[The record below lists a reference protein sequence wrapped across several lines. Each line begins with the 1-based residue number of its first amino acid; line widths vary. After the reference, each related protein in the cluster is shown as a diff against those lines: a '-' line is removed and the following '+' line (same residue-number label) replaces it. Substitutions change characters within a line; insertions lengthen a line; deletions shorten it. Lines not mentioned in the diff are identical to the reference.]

1 LSLIERDRAAAY
13 FADAESGARALIC
26 SEIGSEGRNFQFAQ
40 HLVCYDLPAH
50 PDLLEQRIGR
60 LDRIGQL
67 GVVNIHVPVTAGSI
81 EEVRFR
87 WFHEGLDA
95 FETSCSIGHLI
106 YSDLGEELTQCE
118 QNGAISDTLLN
129 KTIALKTQLSGQ
141 MDRGRDRLL
150 EITSHDPEKAANLIA
165 SIERSEQTDSLIK
178 FTDHLFDRLGIHT
191 EAGADDTLVLKPT
204 ENLVTGELPL
214 LDDSGIT
221 CTFSRELALSR
232 DDLHFLTWEHPLVRE
247 TIDVVYNSELGN
259 ASVALIKQKSLK
271 PGTVLIETLFTA
283 DCAAP
288 KRLQIGRYL
297 DQKPIRYL
305 MTLDGRDLSEA
316 ISCEAFTRL
325 LKPISITQSAGVI
338 RELRTNISGALR
350 LLETRAAERVTSLQ
364 ETATFMLSQELNSEA
379 DRLVALGSRNGSVRA
394 DEVEMIRQIEKDSL
408 EAITRAE
415 ARLQGIRVVVAT

>member
-1 LSLIERDRAAAY
+1 MIE
-13 FADAESGARALIC
+13 
-26 SEIGSEGRNFQFAQ
+26 
-40 HLVCYDLPAH
+40 
-50 PDLLEQRIGR
+50 
-60 LDRIGQL
+60 
-67 GVVNIHVPVTAGSI
+67 
-81 EEVRFR
+81 
-87 WFHEGLDA
+87 
-95 FETSCSIGHLI
+95 
-106 YSDLGEELTQCE
+106 
-118 QNGAISDTLLN
+118 
-129 KTIALKTQLSGQ
+129 
-141 MDRGRDRLL
+141 
-150 EITSHDPEKAANLIA
+150 
-165 SIERSEQTDSLIK
+165 

-338 RELRTNISGALR
+338 RELRTKISGALR

-364 ETATFMLSQELNSEA
+364 EAAAFMLSQELNSEA

-394 DEVEMIRQIEKDSL
+394 DEVEMIRQIKKDSL
-408 EAITRAE
+408 EAFTRAE